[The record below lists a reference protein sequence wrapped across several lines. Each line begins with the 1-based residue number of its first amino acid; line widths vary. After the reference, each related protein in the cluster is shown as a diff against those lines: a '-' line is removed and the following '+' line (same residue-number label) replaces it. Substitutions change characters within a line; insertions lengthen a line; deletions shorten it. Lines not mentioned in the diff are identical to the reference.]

1 MSLANLNADDV
12 LAAEADAYMTCA
24 FRLSYIFGDA
34 AIERLLKVPANS
46 LEAAK
51 ENWAASTDKS
61 ASAVADAPLLASI
74 AFDYA
79 WLGKAPGDAHSED
92 LVTDLLA
99 IAQFFSVDTGMDAHD
114 RSWPYAVIEGMPS
127 NEILVSVCR
136 AAYARWAIAND
147 HSVSLPDLA
156 ALARVSEK
164 TIRMAANP
172 KNPGA
177 LKTTKQGNR
186 TVVEADDALAWLS
199 KRSDFRPTD
208 TTTVDASG
216 ALLSVPEQLKN
227 TRAAAERTNRFATAL
242 ATAEIPLASWLHVE
256 DGAGHPDLK
265 GIDAVR
271 LATAAR
277 HLALPHPEEFA
288 RRVIEHVFDNR
299 QAKDRERLRR
309 ELAKLTS
316 AQA

>member
-1 MSLANLNADDV
+1 MSLANLTAHDV
-12 LAAEADAYMTCA
+12 QAAEADAYMTCA
-24 FRLSYIFGDA
+24 FRLSYIFGNA
-34 AIERLLKVPANS
+34 AIERLLKLPGNA
-46 LEAAK
+46 LDTAK
-51 ENWAASTDKS
+51 DQWASGPDKCTLP
-61 ASAVADAPLLASI
+61 VADAPLLASI
-74 AFDYA
+74 AFDYG
-79 WLGKAPGDAHSED
+79 WLGKAPRAGHIDD

-99 IAQFFSVDTGMDAHD
+99 IAQFFSVDTGLDAHD

-136 AAYARWAIAND
+136 AAYARSAIAND
-147 HSVSLPDLA
+147 HVVSLPELA

-186 TVVEADDALAWLS
+186 TVVEPGDALAWLT
-199 KRSDFRPTD
+199 RRPDYRPTD
-208 TTTVDASG
+208 TSNIGASG
-216 ALLSVPEQLKN
+216 ALLAVPEQLK
-227 TRAAAERTNRFATAL
+227 TARVVAEKDGRFAAAL
-242 ATAEIPLASWLHVE
+242 ATAEIPLSSWLHVE
-256 DGAGHPDLK
+256 DGTGHPDLK
-265 GIDAVR
+265 GVDAIR

-277 HLALPHPEEFA
+277 HLELPHPEEFA

-309 ELAKLTS
+309 ELAKLAS